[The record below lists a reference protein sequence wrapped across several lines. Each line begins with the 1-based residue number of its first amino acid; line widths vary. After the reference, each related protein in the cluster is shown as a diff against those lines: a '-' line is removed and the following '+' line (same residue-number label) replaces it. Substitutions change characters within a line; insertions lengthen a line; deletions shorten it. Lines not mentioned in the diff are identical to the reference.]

1 MDNRYWVVGDMEN
14 TYALCIMENR
24 CRKMGSQSWKITTD
38 HG

>member
-14 TYALCIMENR
+14 ICTMYNENR